1 MQNSNYIEVLKKSAD
16 KILKNNYWRDK
27 FSMVVLLAS
36 LTLNLGVWLF
46 LGLKLKPSDYPV
58 PIHYNVYFGIDVID
72 YWTSVFLIPAMGLG
86 IIIINLLIS
95 YLIHERE
102 KFISQFLLSGSCFI
116 QLILFLAAIGAV
128 IIR

>member
-1 MQNSNYIEVLKKSAD
+1 
-16 KILKNNYWRDK
+16 
-27 FSMVVLLAS
+27 MVVLLAS